1 MTLPSN
7 GITADVIR
15 EIMPPYHLSADLL
28 AGTFAALPPPPQ
40 DAPPTWRHERITRL
54 IGEIVALLPADA
66 GQARLATQILIVREL
81 ADTVTARAY
90 APEVTVEQMCRLSRT
105 STELVRT
112 AAVLARTLE
121 RCQQKPV
128 PFYGTVVEDAVD
140 IAAVDAV
147 WCNDPR
153 DKRPGAGAM
162 QGLPPGTCPGGDA
175 ARNVAPDAAP
185 PAADAEPSPAV
196 TPMPVSAATEV
207 RSQPNRSADA
217 AARLGREAGAT
228 SASVVTRLDRG
239 PGWTLDV
246 VRPRTGGEAG
256 GGAAPGA
263 GA

>member
-15 EIMPPYHLSADLL
+15 EIMPPYHVSADLL

-66 GQARLATQILIVREL
+66 AQARLATQILIVREL
-81 ADTVTARAY
+81 ADAVTTRTY
-90 APEVTVEQMCRLSRT
+90 APDVTVEQMCRLSRT
-105 STELVRT
+105 STELTRT

-162 QGLPPGTCPGGDA
+162 RGLPPGTCPGGEA
-175 ARNVAPDAAP
+175 APNVALASAGETAPAGVIEPETTADPPDAAP

-196 TPMPVSAATEV
+196 TPMPVSGATAV
-207 RSQPNRSADA
+207 RLQPDRSA
-217 AARLGREAGAT
+217 
-228 SASVVTRLDRG
+228 
-239 PGWTLDV
+239 
-246 VRPRTGGEAG
+246 
-256 GGAAPGA
+256 GAAGCRVGDCPRASGTIRKIRTRPYEP
-263 GA
+263 